1 MSADSCSVRRWGAQ
15 GQAWGCVCARVHAC
29 VSLCVCVHA
38 CMRMYVC
45 MCARVWLYTC
55 MCLCACMPACMCAC
69 IHTRVSL
76 CVHACA
82 CMCACIH
89 VCLCACA
96 RLHVHV
102 CMPVCTR
109 VCMPVYTHV
118 CVCVPVALTGRK
130 SRRGENRTGHR
141 NQTSRGSI
149 RPVNSLSRPHHSLP
163 WCRRFSRR
171 TGICPHNLLTP
182 AAQGHT
188 PQVGADAMVAKLSW
202 GRGRGGWNPSPE
214 SHSSN
219 PGKPYVKQGNSRA
232 ADCLSG

>member
-1 MSADSCSVRRWGAQ
+1 MRSPRTSLGMRVCTCARMCVSVR
-15 GQAWGCVCARVHAC
+15 VCACLHAHVCMHVCAC
-29 VSLCVCVHA
+29 VTVYMH
-38 CMRMYVC
+38 
-45 MCARVWLYTC
+45 
-55 MCLCACMPACMCAC
+55 
-69 IHTRVSL
+69 VSL
-76 CVHACA
+76 CVHACMHVCMYTYTCVSVCVHA
-82 CMCACIH
+82 CVPVCACIH